1 MSKRGHA
8 PRWWEAKS
16 KPGSDDEG
24 DTVQTVASDEEL
36 EAETPEEHGD
46 TDLPRPTDIFIA
58 CMGVTGSG
66 KSSFVSMCCGKQV
79 KIGHDLNSCT
89 SVVQIHSFKLSP
101 NQTVYLIDTP
111 GFDDTD
117 ISDTEVLRAIAHW
130 LNESYKKKVLL
141 RGILYFHRITDV
153 RMTGSAKKNILMFK
167 KLCGNNALQNVALVT
182 SMWDQVLK
190 EDGGRREKQLIET
203 PQYWGYMVSK
213 GSITLRH
220 DNTVASAL
228 AIVRHLA
235 DGEGDPVKLDVQDEM
250 IDRQKLL
257 DQTEAWQELEA
268 ARIEEHK
275 KWETK
280 QRENEKQLEKQLRE
294 EMRQALRAKD
304 EQSLKELREM
314 KEELKE
320 DDTSPAARRGD
331 GDVVADPGQRGDAD
345 ASDADADDV
354 VNDANDPVNAAR
366 VDQAMGNDLGPEQGV
381 FGFPFVTGK
390 GSKWGVVAFLS
401 YDKQHRSIPVGLGSG
416 HTVLIAPTAR
426 RPATTTTSSTV
437 FPQPD
442 SASNSSQRSVSD
454 LAQPS
459 ASELSSPALLG
470 PSLWSFWAPAGAPAT
485 P

>member
-1 MSKRGHA
+1 
-8 PRWWEAKS
+8 
-16 KPGSDDEG
+16 
-24 DTVQTVASDEEL
+24 
-36 EAETPEEHGD
+36 
-46 TDLPRPTDIFIA
+46 
-58 CMGVTGSG
+58 MGVTGSG

-89 SVVQIHSFKLSP
+89 SVVQVHSFKLSP

-228 AIVRHLA
+228 AIVRRLA

-280 QRENEKQLEKQLRE
+280 QRENEKQLE
-294 EMRQALRAKD
+294 
-304 EQSLKELREM
+304 
-314 KEELKE
+314 
-320 DDTSPAARRGD
+320 
-331 GDVVADPGQRGDAD
+331 
-345 ASDADADDV
+345 
-354 VNDANDPVNAAR
+354 
-366 VDQAMGNDLGPEQGV
+366 
-381 FGFPFVTGK
+381 
-390 GSKWGVVAFLS
+390 
-401 YDKQHRSIPVGLGSG
+401 
-416 HTVLIAPTAR
+416 
-426 RPATTTTSSTV
+426 
-437 FPQPD
+437 
-442 SASNSSQRSVSD
+442 
-454 LAQPS
+454 
-459 ASELSSPALLG
+459 
-470 PSLWSFWAPAGAPAT
+470 
-485 P
+485 